1 MLVKLLRAL
10 LEAFI
15 SSKRKWIAEQAT
27 PTDSSIR
34 YNAAVGD
41 WQEIIPQEDGWL
53 SIESWSTNLLILELG
68 SNRDR
73 VKASVSN
80 PSGGKYF
87 CLSLPVQK
95 GVSQSY
101 KISGSVPVSECRVT
115 FHKNRG
121 SI

>member
-1 MLVKLLRAL
+1 MLKKYLQAL

-15 SSKRKWIAEQAT
+15 GSKRKWIAEQAT
-27 PTDSSIR
+27 PTDSVIK
-34 YNAAVGD
+34 YNAVVGD
-41 WQEIIPQEDGWL
+41 WQDIIPQEDGWL
-53 SIESWSTNLLILELG
+53 SVESWSTNLLVLELG

-101 KISGSVPVSECRVT
+101 KISGSVPLSECRVT